1 MTVSINTMNQ
11 PGLAIVITPNIAKN
25 KAMWIAT
32 MVLLRAM
39 VSFLGLAPV
48 AYPQK
53 KKFPGT

>member
-39 VSFLGLAPV
+39 VSFPGLAWM
-48 AYPQK
+48 AYPHK
-53 KKFPGT
+53 KG